1 MTDIQDL
8 NPGQLRQLQK
18 AQELQAFGEEVLP
31 SGPWATQVKWAQR
44 AGLIG
49 IRLINKTRA
58 NVVLT
63 ERGKAILEQHKETAR

>member
-1 MTDIQDL
+1 MMDI

-18 AQELQAFGEEVLP
+18 AQELHAFGHEVVP

-63 ERGKAILEQHKETAR
+63 ERGKEILEQYKEAAR